1 MLNFKRIKALP
12 QNTVSGMNKGM
23 LFANSATTNS
33 AGVTCFCLTPTGGEQ
48 QVSVTVPANNTY
60 FFPVYTTKWTTAA
73 TSILGYEVN

>member
-23 LFANSATTNS
+23 LFANTGSA

-48 QVSVTVPANNTY
+48 QVSVTVPLNTT
-60 FFPVYTTKWTTAA
+60 FLFPVYTSKWTTSVG
-73 TSILGYEVN
+73 TILGYEVN